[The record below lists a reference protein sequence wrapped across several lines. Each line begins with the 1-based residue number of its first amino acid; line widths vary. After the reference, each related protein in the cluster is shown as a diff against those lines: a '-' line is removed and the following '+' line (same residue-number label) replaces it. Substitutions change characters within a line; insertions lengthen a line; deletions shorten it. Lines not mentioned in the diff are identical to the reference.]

1 MNLVLKSLYLLLETL
16 KINRVNLL
24 QFLKKIFSPITLTLN
39 YIQNH
44 FKAMIFVLI
53 LFLIF
58 APQSDEKF
66 TSNNLQ
72 QINLVGPLMEVSEVL
87 EQIEKASSNK
97 SIKGV
102 LISIDSPGGAVAP
115 SIEVAY
121 AIKRLKEKKPV
132 IAYAS
137 GTIAS
142 GSYYASIWANE
153 IIANPGSMVGSIGV
167 VMQGADFSELMDKVG
182 IKSQSV
188 QAGKYKKVGTADRA
202 WTGYEINELNKVI
215 NGTYELFTTDV
226 AEARSLDIKKRET
239 YANAHIFTAKQAK
252 DVGLI
257 DSIGVSYDA
266 KKRVAELSGVS
277 KPVWN
282 KEDKLEKLMKKISAQ
297 AAVTLHTYFPSIIL
311 R

>member
-1 MNLVLKSLYLLLETL
+1 MEF
-16 KINRVNLL
+16 I
-24 QFLKKIFSPITLTLN
+24 KKIFSPITATMSF
-39 YIQNH
+39 IQNN

-58 APQSDEKF
+58 APQEDADF
-66 TSNNLQ
+66 THNNLM
-72 QINLVGPLMEVSEVL
+72 QINLVGPIMEVSEVTQ
-87 EQIEKASSNK
+87 QIDNAASDN

-102 LISIDSPGGAVAP
+102 LFVVDSPGGAVAP

-132 IAYAS
+132 VVYAS

-153 IIANPGSMVGSIGV
+153 IIANPGSMIGSIGV
-167 VMQGADFSELMDKVG
+167 IMQGADLSELMGKIG

-188 QAGKYKKVGTADRA
+188 QAGKYKKVGTGDRP
-202 WTGYEINELNKVI
+202 WTSYEVNELNKVI
-215 NGTYELFTTDV
+215 NGTYDLFTTDV
-226 AEARSLDIKKRET
+226 ASARGLDIKKRDM
-239 YANAHIFTAKQAK
+239 YANAHIFTAHQAK

-257 DSIGVSYDA
+257 DSIGVTYDA
-266 KKRVAELSGVS
+266 KQKVVELSGVTH
-277 KPVWN
+277 PVWN
-282 KEDKLEKLMKKISAQ
+282 KEDKFDKLMKKLSAS
-297 AAVTLHTYFPSIIL
+297 AAVTLHTYFPSITM